1 MSNIYKKKFYS
12 VLLVSSFALT
22 FSYNANAQSQPIIVL
37 EYPNFSSN
45 QQNYSDNLFIQNHDY
60 TTTHKVSANETLSH
74 ILEDYYSGSGLNMKF
89 VEMAIISYN
98 RHAFV
103 KSNPNF
109 LFAEKTLKL
118 PSLNQIQA
126 MLLGDNAPE
135 SLTKQKSNTVR
146 SQEIYFIG
154 G

>member
-1 MSNIYKKKFYS
+1 MSNIYRKKIS
-12 VLLVSSFALT
+12 GVLLAIGFALN
-22 FSYNANAQSQPIIVL
+22 SSHIANAQSQPIVVL
-37 EYPNFSSN
+37 EYPNFSTN
-45 QQNYSDNLFIQNHDY
+45 QQNDSDNLFIQNYDY
-60 TTTHKVSANETLSH
+60 TTTHKVKANETLSH

-89 VEMAIISYN
+89 VEMAIIFHN
-98 RHAFV
+98 KHAFV

-126 MLLGDNAPE
+126 MLFGDNAPE
-135 SLTKQKSNTVR
+135 SFTKSKSGSIR

>member
-1 MSNIYKKKFYS
+1 MSNIYRKKIS
-12 VLLVSSFALT
+12 GVLLAIGFALN
-22 FSYNANAQSQPIIVL
+22 SSHIANAQSQPIVVL
-37 EYPNFSSN
+37 EYPNFSTN
-45 QQNYSDNLFIQNHDY
+45 QQNYSDNLFIQNYDY
-60 TTTHKVSANETLSH
+60 TTTHKVKANETLSH

-89 VEMAIISYN
+89 VEMAIIFHN
-98 RHAFV
+98 KHAFV

-126 MLLGDNAPE
+126 MLLGNNAPE
-135 SLTKQKSNTVR
+135 SLTKSKSGSIR